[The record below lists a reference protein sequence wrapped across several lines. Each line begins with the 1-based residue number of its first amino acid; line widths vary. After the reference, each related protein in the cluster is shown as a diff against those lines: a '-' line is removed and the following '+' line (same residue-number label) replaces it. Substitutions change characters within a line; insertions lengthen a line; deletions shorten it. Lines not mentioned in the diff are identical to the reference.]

1 MAFVQKNWIRAVIG
15 LASLAFA
22 AAGIGKLMGNPM
34 MHASFAKLGMPGWFG
49 YFIGCCEIAGAVGLY
64 LRKLS
69 ALAAAGLAI
78 IMIGAVGYH
87 VTYDPIG
94 NAVPALVLLIL
105 SAIVVMKRRGDAFWA
120 GAS

>member
-1 MAFVQKNWIRAVIG
+1 MGDYRADIG
-15 LASLAFA
+15 RICRRWNCEADGRAGGTREFCETGHA
-22 AAGIGKLMGNPM
+22 A
-34 MHASFAKLGMPGWFG
+34 WFG
-49 YFIGCCEIAGAVGLY
+49 YFVGICEIAGAIGVY

-94 NAVPALVLLIL
+94 NAVPALVLLIFA
-105 SAIVVMKRRGDAFWA
+105 AIVFTKRRANGFWVRSA
-120 GAS
+120 

>member
-1 MAFVQKNWIRAVIG
+1 MEFVRNNWIWAIIV
-15 LASLAFA
+15 LTSVAFA
-22 AAGIGKLMGNPM
+22 AAGIAKLMGVPAV
-34 MHASFAKLGMPGWFG
+34 HASFAKLGMPAWFG
-49 YFIGCCEIAGAVGLY
+49 YFIGTCEIAGAIGVY

-94 NAVPALVLLIL
+94 NAVPALVLLIFA
-105 SAIVVMKRRGDAFWA
+105 AIVFTKRRANGFWVRSA
-120 GAS
+120 